1 MSSSQ
6 DDAFREIQ
14 LSGKQLVF
22 IFMAVVVIGVSVFLM
37 GVMVGRGVLAAKGA
51 PGAES
56 AVAANEADIPPPPA
70 SASAGSTSSPSTVGE
85 KLSYAERLN
94 APEAQKETLK
104 PDAEPPAEAPSP
116 KAEAPASEPEPTPAA
131 AKAADSTTAAKAAA
145 APKPEPTKPEPAKPE
160 PAKKT
165 ETLKPEPAKAAVPAT
180 PSAVEPAGAGF
191 AIQVAALKEAS
202 EADAIVKKLAG
213 KGYPAY
219 VVTPQKGAPSM
230 YRVRVGKYK
239 ERREADTV
247 AARLQKE
254 EQFKPWIVR

>member
-1 MSSSQ
+1 ML
-6 DDAFREIQ
+6 FR
-14 LSGKQLVF
+14 S
-22 IFMAVVVIGVSVFLM
+22 
-37 GVMVGRGVLAAKGA
+37 
-51 PGAES
+51 
-56 AVAANEADIPPPPA
+56 
-70 SASAGSTSSPSTVGE
+70 
-85 KLSYAERLN
+85 
-94 APEAQKETLK
+94 
-104 PDAEPPAEAPSP
+104 
-116 KAEAPASEPEPTPAA
+116 
-131 AKAADSTTAAKAAA
+131 
-145 APKPEPTKPEPAKPE
+145 
-160 PAKKT
+160 KT